1 MYGGLTLPVRVER
14 AVEVGGGGT
23 AFAPTDSFRQNHHIL
38 FHFKSIYEL
47 PHLVPQ
53 PDRAFTDLLDA
64 FKGQQGNGTIRIIY
78 AVED

>member
-23 AFAPTDSFRQNHHIL
+23 AFAPTDGTRQKHHFL
-38 FHFKSIYEL
+38 SHFKSIYEL

-53 PDRAFTDLLDA
+53 PYRAFTDPLDA
-64 FKGQQGNGTIRIIY
+64 FKGQQGSGTFRIIY